1 MSALL
6 RDGRWN
12 AQADLRF
19 RHFKTGE
26 PIPVSWDAFCVEDRD
41 TGETI
46 GLATITR
53 DMTESRRAEQES
65 ARRPSSRPSPR
76 NSESARC
83 HGRHSTS

>member
-41 TGETI
+41 TGKTI
-46 GLATITR
+46 GW
-53 DMTESRRAEQES
+53 
-65 ARRPSSRPSPR
+65 PPSP
-76 NSESARC
+76 A
-83 HGRHSTS
+83 T